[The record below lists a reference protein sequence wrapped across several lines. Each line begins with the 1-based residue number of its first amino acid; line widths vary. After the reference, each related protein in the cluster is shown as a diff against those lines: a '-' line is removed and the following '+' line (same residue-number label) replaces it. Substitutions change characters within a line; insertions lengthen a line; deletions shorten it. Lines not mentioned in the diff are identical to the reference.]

1 MEYELEKEIKANV
14 FSVLR
19 FIYSHCGI
27 KSKRN
32 GTEFIADKIV
42 QAGTQND
49 IVSFIETLAQIMD
62 ADIGAI
68 WQSRGAEFLS
78 NASRPEAEQIYAWII
93 KHPRVASMI
102 IALPRQEQVD
112 EAIEA
117 VSLMDVQKE
126 GQALP
131 NKPYE
136 IQITIETISPLS
148 HGSDT
153 KAGNATLFR
162 RMNVLSDTG
171 ATLSLPYY
179 AGNAF
184 RGQMRDLLADDFL
197 RFIGITPDKT
207 NPKIALWFFHT
218 IYAGGA
224 LEENSDASKAF
235 SKLLGANGAIKA
247 EGVYQFRDTLPMI
260 SALGCSLGN
269 RIIEGRANFGDF
281 RPRCYEW
288 NSGPQKVS
296 ELMTWEYLTRREDH
310 EGHDDGENKSMI
322 ATTECLKAGVILDGG
337 IDMRGHASDL
347 ERSVIGRGLWLMQQ
361 HGYIGANARRGF
373 GRVAIS
379 AENAPDKTLYENYMK
394 ENKDRIV
401 NFLEG
406 LGALC

>member
-1 MEYELEKEIKANV
+1 
-14 FSVLR
+14 
-19 FIYSHCGI
+19 
-27 KSKRN
+27 
-32 GTEFIADKIV
+32 
-42 QAGTQND
+42 
-49 IVSFIETLAQIMD
+49 
-62 ADIGAI
+62 
-68 WQSRGAEFLS
+68 
-78 NASRPEAEQIYAWII
+78 
-93 KHPRVASMI
+93 
-102 IALPRQEQVD
+102 
-112 EAIEA
+112 
-117 VSLMDVQKE
+117 
-126 GQALP
+126 
-131 NKPYE
+131 
-136 IQITIETISPLS
+136 
-148 HGSDT
+148 
-153 KAGNATLFR
+153 
-162 RMNVLSDTG
+162 
-171 ATLSLPYY
+171 
-179 AGNAF
+179 
-184 RGQMRDLLADDFL
+184 
-197 RFIGITPDKT
+197 
-207 NPKIALWFFHT
+207 
-218 IYAGGA
+218 
-224 LEENSDASKAF
+224 
-235 SKLLGANGAIKA
+235 
-247 EGVYQFRDTLPMI
+247 MI